1 MRCKCV
7 FGRSDCSEYSGS
19 QILSTRKHIIT
30 TIIMKGT
37 KSTLSFSIDRIL
49 ERVQQNST
57 SSNTTT
63 KSRLSDDTED
73 YEEEISRRIKPIV
86 YLRHREPA
94 VLFTP
99 GITSTDEEYPYHRQA
114 CYCRDK
120 ESLLKNEKKANC
132 LCQDFL
138 VKKTSKKGSFLNNKK
153 KKCQIC
159 NKFKWLN
166 CKIQQK
172 LFLAILPEQ
181 SFVKI
186 TTV

>member
-1 MRCKCV
+1 
-7 FGRSDCSEYSGS
+7 
-19 QILSTRKHIIT
+19 
-30 TIIMKGT
+30 MKGT

-73 YEEEISRRIKPIV
+73 YEEKISRGGIKPFV

-94 VLFTP
+94 MLFTP
-99 GITSTDEEYPYHRQA
+99 GITSTDEEYSYHHQA

-138 VKKTSKKGSFLNNKK
+138 VKRASNKGNVSNKK
-153 KKCQIC
+153 
-159 NKFKWLN
+159 N
-166 CKIQQK
+166 
-172 LFLAILPEQ
+172 
-181 SFVKI
+181 VKY
-186 TTV
+186 